1 MDINSLMPFLSGIGV
16 GFIFTA
22 IIFNATYKKGGGG
35 PQRPD
40 AVQLLSSLQEK
51 GRLIDFLMEDIK
63 DYDDA
68 QVGAAVRNIHQDCR
82 KLINEYF
89 PMTPAIGAAEDSEF
103 TVSEGFN
110 PSHIKLTGNIG
121 SKPPFKGT
129 VRHGGWMVTEVKM
142 PLRASN
148 VDKNIVAPAEIEI
161 A

>member
-1 MDINSLMPFLSGIGV
+1 MDINALMPFLGGIGV

-22 IIFNATYKKGGGG
+22 IIFSVTSKKGDGG

-40 AVQLLSSLQEK
+40 SVQLLSSLQEK

-68 QVGAAVRNIHQDCR
+68 QIGAAVRNIHQDCR
-82 KLINEYF
+82 KLLKEYF
-89 PMTPAIGAAEDSEF
+89 PLVPAIDAPEDSEF
-103 TVSEGFN
+103 TVNEGFN
-110 PSHIKLTGNIG
+110 PSHIKLSGNIG
-121 SKPPFKGT
+121 SKPPFKGI
-129 VRHGGWMVTEVKM
+129 VRHGGWKVSEVKM

-148 VDKNIVAPAEIEI
+148 IDKNIVAPAEIEI